1 MAIATCVLMFKN
13 GNNQYVRIPD
23 YYDGY
28 EWNEEEGLFSLFGR
42 KVRYNHDTKE
52 DEVTERTRLAQVRLK
67 AINGYF
73 FETDED

>member
-23 YYDGY
+23 YYDRY
-28 EWNEEEGLFSLFGR
+28 EWNEVEGFFSLFGL

-52 DEVTERTRLAQVRLK
+52 DEVYQRTRLAKVRLK

-73 FETDED
+73 FDSDD